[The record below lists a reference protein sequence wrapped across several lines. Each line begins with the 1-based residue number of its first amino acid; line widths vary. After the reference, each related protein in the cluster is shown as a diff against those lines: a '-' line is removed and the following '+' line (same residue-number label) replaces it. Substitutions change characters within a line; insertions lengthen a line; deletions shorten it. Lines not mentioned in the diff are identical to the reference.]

1 MNENMAHF
9 QKKIEE
15 MQRKLNMINDNI
27 EDIKS
32 GRINFE
38 EKKRN
43 NKNDD
48 FMKNNIKKKHHLKM
62 INNSINFFNKKTEIN
77 SDHNSIVNTRNLH
90 CKYKNSFSNNNLL
103 NNMPKNTR
111 IINHKLNINN
121 EINEQKY
128 SNYPYE
134 NSKNETP
141 TFIRNNSNCQ
151 IIHISKEYQ
160 LNKNKDLKKKMRKI
174 NSASEIIN
182 SLSIIRG
189 HKKLKKY
196 LKEKSNKNKL
206 NINSIENNNN
216 IEYNFSYNTEKVPSN
231 KTKTHYNKSIENS
244 RMNHALNKGYL
255 SCQNMNINNKNKKN
269 SNTIDKNSLNYN
281 YNSLTSN
288 RSYCHRILNK
298 ENKNEKILENII
310 NLTNEYNG
318 CLNNNK
324 CIINKENIFNAY
336 KLLLI
341 NNKIKDEF
349 IFKLMNMYNK
359 HNKLKID
366 MNNLESLTPVLN
378 WIKINNEVKQEN
390 DEYKILCL
398 EIMKKYNLKNIE
410 QLKIFIQKL
419 FKRVNNNEYFLEGIK
434 KILLP

>member
-1 MNENMAHF
+1 
-9 QKKIEE
+9 
-15 MQRKLNMINDNI
+15 
-27 EDIKS
+27 
-32 GRINFE
+32 
-38 EKKRN
+38 
-43 NKNDD
+43 
-48 FMKNNIKKKHHLKM
+48 
-62 INNSINFFNKKTEIN
+62 
-77 SDHNSIVNTRNLH
+77 
-90 CKYKNSFSNNNLL
+90 
-103 NNMPKNTR
+103 
-111 IINHKLNINN
+111 
-121 EINEQKY
+121 
-128 SNYPYE
+128 
-134 NSKNETP
+134 
-141 TFIRNNSNCQ
+141 
-151 IIHISKEYQ
+151 
-160 LNKNKDLKKKMRKI
+160 
-174 NSASEIIN
+174 
-182 SLSIIRG
+182 
-189 HKKLKKY
+189 
-196 LKEKSNKNKL
+196 
-206 NINSIENNNN
+206 
-216 IEYNFSYNTEKVPSN
+216 
-231 KTKTHYNKSIENS
+231 
-244 RMNHALNKGYL
+244 MNHALNKGYL

-366 MNNLESLTPVLN
+366 MNNLESLTPILN

>member
-1 MNENMAHF
+1 
-9 QKKIEE
+9 
-15 MQRKLNMINDNI
+15 
-27 EDIKS
+27 
-32 GRINFE
+32 
-38 EKKRN
+38 
-43 NKNDD
+43 
-48 FMKNNIKKKHHLKM
+48 
-62 INNSINFFNKKTEIN
+62 
-77 SDHNSIVNTRNLH
+77 
-90 CKYKNSFSNNNLL
+90 
-103 NNMPKNTR
+103 
-111 IINHKLNINN
+111 
-121 EINEQKY
+121 
-128 SNYPYE
+128 
-134 NSKNETP
+134 
-141 TFIRNNSNCQ
+141 
-151 IIHISKEYQ
+151 
-160 LNKNKDLKKKMRKI
+160 
-174 NSASEIIN
+174 
-182 SLSIIRG
+182 
-189 HKKLKKY
+189 
-196 LKEKSNKNKL
+196 
-206 NINSIENNNN
+206 
-216 IEYNFSYNTEKVPSN
+216 
-231 KTKTHYNKSIENS
+231 
-244 RMNHALNKGYL
+244 MNHALNKGYL

>member
-111 IINHKLNINN
+111 IINNKLNINN

-196 LKEKSNKNKL
+196 LKEKTNKNKL
-206 NINSIENNNN
+206 NINNIENNNN

-231 KTKTHYNKSIENS
+231 KTKTHYSKSIENS

-310 NLTNEYNG
+310 NLTNEYNA

-359 HNKLKID
+359 YNKLKID
-366 MNNLESLTPVLN
+366 MNNLESLTPILN

>member
-134 NSKNETP
+134 NSKSETP

-310 NLTNEYNG
+310 NLTNEYNA
-318 CLNNNK
+318 CLNSNK